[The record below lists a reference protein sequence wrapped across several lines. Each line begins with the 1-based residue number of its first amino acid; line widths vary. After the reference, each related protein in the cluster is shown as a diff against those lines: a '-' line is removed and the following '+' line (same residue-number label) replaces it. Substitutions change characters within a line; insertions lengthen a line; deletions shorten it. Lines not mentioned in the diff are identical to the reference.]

1 MAKVPTR
8 QLGKNGP
15 QVSALG
21 FGAMGLSAF
30 YGKTA
35 SDEERF
41 KVFDR
46 SIELGCT
53 FFDTADLYG
62 DSEEL
67 LGKYFKKYP
76 EQRKKVFL
84 ATKFANVVSPD
95 FKTFSVRGD
104 AEYVQQASEKSFKRL
119 GLDYVDLYYAHRIDK
134 NVPIEETVSAMKKL
148 VDAGKVKYL
157 GLSECSSDTLRR
169 ACAVHPIACVQI
181 EYSPFSL
188 DIERDEIG
196 LLKTCRELGVALV
209 CYSPL
214 GRGLFTG
221 QYKSPDDFEEGDFR
235 RLQPRFS
242 KENFPKNLVLVDQ
255 LTALAKQKGC
265 TAGQLTLA
273 WILAQGD
280 DFIPIPGTS
289 KIKNLEENA
298 GAAQIKLSKE
308 EVKEI
313 RDACEKADV
322 QGDRYDPRFS
332 AHLFGDSAP
341 KKN

>member
-21 FGAMGLSAF
+21 FGAMGLSI
-30 YGKTA
+30 GRGTVQ

-41 KVFDR
+41 KILDR
-46 SIELGCT
+46 AIELGCT
-53 FFDTADLYG
+53 FFDSADIYG
-62 DSEEL
+62 DSEDL

-95 FKTFSVRGD
+95 WKSFSVRGD
-104 AEYVQQASEKSFKRL
+104 AEYVRQANEKTLKRL

-134 NVPIEETVSAMKKL
+134 TVPIEETVDALKEL

-169 ACAVHPIACVQI
+169 AHAVHPIACVQI

-196 LLKTCRELGVALV
+196 LLKTCRELGVAIV

-214 GRGLFTG
+214 GRGLLGG
-221 QYKSPDDFEEGDFR
+221 QIKSPDDLEEGDFR
-235 RLQPRFS
+235 KMLPRFS
-242 KENFPKNLVLVDQ
+242 KENFPKNHELVNQ
-255 LTALAKQKGC
+255 LTALAKEKGC
-265 TAGQLTLA
+265 TVGQLTLA

-298 GAAQIKLSKE
+298 GAAQVKLSKE
-308 EVKEI
+308 EVKKI
-313 RDACEKADV
+313 RGACEKADV
-322 QGDRYDPRFS
+322 QGDRYPPQFS

>member
-21 FGAMGLSAF
+21 YGSMTLSL
-30 YGKTA
+30 GNRA

-53 FFDTADLYG
+53 FFDTANIYG

-67 LGKYFKKYP
+67 LGKYFKTYP
-76 EQRKKVFL
+76 EQRKKVFI
-84 ATKFANVVSPD
+84 ATKFGEVISPD
-95 FKTFSVRGD
+95 WKTFSVRGD
-104 AEYVQQASEKSFKRL
+104 AEYVHQASERSLKRL
-119 GLDYVDLYYAHRIDK
+119 DLDYIDLYYVHRIDK
-134 NVPIEETVSAMKKL
+134 TVPIEETVGAMKKL

-169 ACAVHPIACVQI
+169 AYAVHPIACVQI
-181 EYSPFSL
+181 EYSPFFL

-214 GRGLFTG
+214 GKGFLTG
-221 QYKSPDDFEEGDFR
+221 RYKSPDDFGERDMR
-235 RLQPRFS
+235 PLMPRFS
-242 KENFPKNLVLVDQ
+242 KENFPKNLELVDQ

-265 TAGQLTLA
+265 TSGQLVLA

-280 DFIPIPGTS
+280 DFIPIPGTAN
-289 KIKNLEENA
+289 IKNLEENIA
-298 GAAQIKLSKE
+298 AAQIKLSKE
-308 EVKEI
+308 EVQEI
-313 RDACEKADV
+313 RDACEKADIK
-322 QGDRYDPRFS
+322 GERYPPQFS
-332 AHLFGDSAP
+332 HHLFGDSAP